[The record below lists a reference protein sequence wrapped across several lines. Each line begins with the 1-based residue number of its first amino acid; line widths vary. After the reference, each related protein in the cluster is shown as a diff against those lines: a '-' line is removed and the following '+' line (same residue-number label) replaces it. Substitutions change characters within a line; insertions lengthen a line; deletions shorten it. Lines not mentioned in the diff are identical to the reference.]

1 MNISPEHLNAIR
13 NLGYT
18 DTEARFLYLVAT
30 HSGYFTQRQYL
41 DFTNHLPV
49 PLSSA

>member
-1 MNISPEHLNAIR
+1 MNIPPEHLAALR

-41 DFTNHLPV
+41 DFTSTDPG
-49 PLSSA
+49 PLCTA